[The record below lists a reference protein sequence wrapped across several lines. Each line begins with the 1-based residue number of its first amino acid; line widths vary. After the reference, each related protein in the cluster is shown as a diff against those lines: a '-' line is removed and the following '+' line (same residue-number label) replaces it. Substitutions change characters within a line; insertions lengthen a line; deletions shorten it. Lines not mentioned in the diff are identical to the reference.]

1 MEIPSH
7 LLGILVADS
16 SQLKLLCTFSLLGK
30 HCPAQSLFLFPEI
43 ALIQLLVSHYRST
56 ISSSPCSN
64 LGQFCN
70 AIPVSTFPVGLA
82 RTSSSHLLPLPNFPS
97 FTYLQVLIL
106 IHPSKVLAI
115 LIQVSSQF
123 SYKSQSLPSE
133 NLPGTLAHS
142 FPIYVIRGLYQMTS
156 ISVCKH
162 K

>member
-30 HCPAQSLFLFPEI
+30 NCPAQSLFLFPEI
-43 ALIQLLVSHYRST
+43 ALIQLLLSHYRST
-56 ISSSPCSN
+56 ISSSPCPN

-106 IHPSKVLAI
+106 IHPNKVLAHR
-115 LIQVSSQF
+115 SSQF

-156 ISVCKH
+156 ISVCEH